1 MSWLDVR
8 HTFLSSKK
16 LRSCVSDV
24 TLTKASLPSTAWAEV
39 KALVTLSLAVM
50 KERWVK
56 LFSSSSGATCGNGT
70 NTVRQRQLGT
80 LSLHLGKKTNK
91 QATQT
96 SNSWLAILK
105 WDDFTMSQT
114 SRLFTIVPEIMKEKC
129 VWVFQRC
136 NYSIHLITTAHAS
149 HCMMLSL
156 PLTFT
161 LPRWRM
167 AASSLEISQESL
179 SVNMRIFRA
188 ERKWAY
194 SFTSSRPSQLVHL
207 PWWQDHMV

>member
-1 MSWLDVR
+1 MLLWQRRPCRPQPGQRSELWSRSLWPSWR
-8 HTFLSSKK
+8 SAESGSSPA
-16 LRSCVSDV
+16 LRG
-24 TLTKASLPSTAWAEV
+24 PP
-39 KALVTLSLAVM
+39 AVM
-50 KERWVK
+50 GQTQSDKD
-56 LFSSSSGATCGNGT
+56 
-70 NTVRQRQLGT
+70 
-80 LSLHLGKKTNK
+80 SLVPCLCIWEKQTNK